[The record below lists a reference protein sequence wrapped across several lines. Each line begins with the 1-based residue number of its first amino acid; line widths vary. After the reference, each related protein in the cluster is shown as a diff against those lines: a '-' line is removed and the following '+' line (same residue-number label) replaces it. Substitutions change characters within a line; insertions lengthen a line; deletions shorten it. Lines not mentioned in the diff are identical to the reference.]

1 MEDLLQ
7 EEFNVQM
14 RDREL
19 TEEVQVIQEFFIDIL
34 LLCFIY
40 LNIEASPEDS
50 TSIDTERESVDM
62 PPQVASIAFIF
73 LSIFLWVYHT
83 GNLVAFRSNFVI
95 SPTQMKKKID

>member
-50 TSIDTERESVDM
+50 TSLDTKREYMDM
-62 PPQVASIAFIF
+62 QP
-73 LSIFLWVYHT
+73 
-83 GNLVAFRSNFVI
+83 
-95 SPTQMKKKID
+95 